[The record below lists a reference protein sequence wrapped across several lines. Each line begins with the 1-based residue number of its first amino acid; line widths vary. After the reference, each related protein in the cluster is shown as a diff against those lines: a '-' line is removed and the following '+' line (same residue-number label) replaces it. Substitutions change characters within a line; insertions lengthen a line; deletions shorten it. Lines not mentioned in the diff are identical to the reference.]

1 MHHDSLPGPSL
12 GLAFFLSF
20 LFPLSLIDFFSP
32 LRSSVARFG
41 QVALGAPPFQAC
53 VFYTEASA
61 PAPRLWSASASGNA
75 RLRRSGRSRLSG
87 GRARHSGTISA
98 LMMTP
103 KSFCTEPEIR
113 ARCVRFWDFGA
124 PSSGSLRCHCC
135 SVPRAP
141 FEDYLSAPRPWDM
154 RPCTSPT
161 GPKPL
166 SSAALVISDC
176 WRGDSPHP
184 IFPVL
189 LPDSLIFHSDL
200 VRNCTSREQVRE
212 RRLLPHAHRPPGT
225 AAFPC
230 LAVATANF
238 LCHPAQATVL
248 SRGWVQHESRCCCG
262 GIFRMCLAM
271 RSVRTKQSRS
281 PSRMRAGLVQ
291 SVQGLQR
298 KDRRPLTR
306 KEFRG
311 SRQAGGQD
319 CKVNCTGISSPPSTC
334 RL

>member
-1 MHHDSLPGPSL
+1 MATRHTR
-12 GLAFFLSF
+12 
-20 LFPLSLIDFFSP
+20 FS
-32 LRSSVARFG
+32 
-41 QVALGAPPFQAC
+41 
-53 VFYTEASA
+53 
-61 PAPRLWSASASGNA
+61 
-75 RLRRSGRSRLSG
+75 
-87 GRARHSGTISA
+87 
-98 LMMTP
+98 
-103 KSFCTEPEIR
+103 
-113 ARCVRFWDFGA
+113 
-124 PSSGSLRCHCC
+124 
-135 SVPRAP
+135 
-141 FEDYLSAPRPWDM
+141 
-154 RPCTSPT
+154 
-161 GPKPL
+161 
-166 SSAALVISDC
+166 
-176 WRGDSPHP
+176 
-184 IFPVL
+184 VL

-230 LAVATANF
+230 LEVATANF
-238 LCHPAQATVL
+238 LCHPGRATVL

-311 SRQAGGQD
+311 SRQPGGQD